1 MLDWTP
7 LPPKHLKSQCILCT
21 ITLLWTR
28 LFNCTSC
35 RLGKPS
41 FKEIQFKGRNKST
54 PTPIIVEVHSV
65 KWNWVEPTLQ
75 CRPPLPQDNYFLS
88 RIQNLF
94 CTHLCI
100 PFHITI
106 DGQSLCEGMEAIR
119 PGWQKQQWSV
129 DWNLSTFDLADHFD
143 ASPICG
149 TIRAVK
155 SYDHI
160 FSTHFWNRK
169 ISTGLYSLN
178 STNPKTRNDI
188 GN

>member
-65 KWNWVEPTLQ
+65 KWNWVEATLQ
-75 CRPPLPQDNYFLS
+75 CRPPLPQDNYFLL

-94 CTHLCI
+94 CTHLRI
-100 PFHITI
+100 PFRITI

-119 PGWQKQQWSV
+119 RPADRSNSDPLIGICQHLIWQIILTPHQYVEQFM
-129 DWNLSTFDLADHFD
+129 L
-143 ASPICG
+143 
-149 TIRAVK
+149 
-155 SYDHI
+155 
-160 FSTHFWNRK
+160 
-169 ISTGLYSLN
+169 
-178 STNPKTRNDI
+178 
-188 GN
+188 